1 MVKSTYV
8 FQVQK
13 RQLRRPCPSRVLAKR
28 HHTTTA
34 IARSAAS
41 TLERE
46 TLTLPTPDRGSHR
59 ATTKP
64 KRDRLKTPRLGHLQ
78 VEPDPDGTITMLGR
92 IHSRTTHGTS
102 ALHLVSCTE
111 HRTSHAIIFDRHL
124 SASLPNCSRFFRS
137 VRSIRSIV
145 HEAFMAF
152 DRSLSGI
159 TLHLDVE

>member
-13 RQLRRPCPSRVLAKR
+13 RQSRRPCPSRVLAKR
-28 HHTTTA
+28 HHTTIA
-34 IARSAAS
+34 IARSVTS

-46 TLTLPTPDRGSHR
+46 TLTLPTPDQGSHR

-78 VEPDPDGTITMLGR
+78 VEPDGTITMLGR

-102 ALHLVSCTE
+102 ALHLASCTE
-111 HRTSHAIIFDRHL
+111 HRTSDAIIFDLHL
-124 SASLPNCSRFFRS
+124 SVSLPNCSRFFRS
-137 VRSIRSIV
+137 VGSIRSIV

-152 DRSLSGI
+152 DRS
-159 TLHLDVE
+159 